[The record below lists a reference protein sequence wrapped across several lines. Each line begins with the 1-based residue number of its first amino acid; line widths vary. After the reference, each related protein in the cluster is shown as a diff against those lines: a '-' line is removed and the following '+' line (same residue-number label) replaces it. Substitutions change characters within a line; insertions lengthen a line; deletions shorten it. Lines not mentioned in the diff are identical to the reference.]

1 MRKSR
6 ACLVIMAKEPLP
18 GKVKTRLARDV
29 GSTVAT
35 WWSRHQLK
43 KTMRTL
49 NDPRWDIIV
58 SLSPDFFVKRSKF
71 WPSKIRCIPQGKGD
85 LGQKMRNI
93 FKLFFNQP
101 VCIIGGDIPDITRLE
116 ISKAFKKLALRKF
129 VIGPAEDGG
138 FWLIGHQ
145 GKAPKKLFDKV
156 RWSSSWAYLDTIE
169 TFEGRSFS
177 CLSTLR
183 DVDSMLDLEALKV
196 NYHI

>member
-1 MRKSR
+1 
-6 ACLVIMAKEPLP
+6 MAKEPLP

-58 SLSPDFFVKRSKF
+58 SLSPDFFVKS
-71 WPSKIRCIPQGKGD
+71 IPQGKGD

-101 VCIIGGDIPDITRLE
+101 VCIIGSDIPDITRLE

-145 GKAPKKLFDKV
+145 GKAPKKLFERV

-177 CLSTLR
+177 CLSKLR
-183 DVDSMLDLEALKV
+183 DVDSLLDLEALKV
-196 NYHI
+196 NYHN

>member
-18 GKVKTRLARDV
+18 GRVKTRLAREV

-35 WWSRHQLK
+35 WWFRHQLK
-43 KTMRTL
+43 KTIRTL

-58 SLSPDFFVKRSKF
+58 SLSPDIFVKRRNF
-71 WPSKIRCIPQGKGD
+71 WSPEINCIPQGRGN

-93 FKLFFNQP
+93 FKLFANRP
-101 VCIIGGDIPDITRLE
+101 ICIIGGDIPGITRLE
-116 ISKAFKKLALRKF
+116 ISEAFKKLASRKF

-145 GKAPKKLFDKV
+145 GRAPAKLFDGV
-156 RWSSSWAYLDTIE
+156 RWSSPWAYLDTIQ
-169 TFEGRSFS
+169 TFEDRSFS
-177 CLSTLR
+177 CISKLR
-183 DVDSMLDLEALKV
+183 DVDCLLDLEAVKV
-196 NYHI
+196 

>member
-1 MRKSR
+1 MRKPK

-18 GKVKTRLARDV
+18 GRVKTRLAKEV
-29 GSTVAT
+29 GSTVAA
-35 WWSRHQLK
+35 WWFRHQLK
-43 KTMRTL
+43 KTIRNL
-49 NDPRWDIIV
+49 NDPRWDIII
-58 SLSPDFFVKRSKF
+58 SLSPDFFVKKSKV
-71 WPSKIRCIPQGKGD
+71 WPSKIKCIPQGRGD
-85 LGQKMRNI
+85 LGHKMRNI
-93 FKLFFNQP
+93 LRLFFNRP
-101 VCIIGGDIPDITRLE
+101 VCIIGGDIPGITRLE
-116 ISKAFKKLALRKF
+116 ISKAFKKLASRKF

-156 RWSSSWAYLDTIE
+156 RWSSSWTYLDTIE

-183 DVDSMLDLEALKV
+183 DVDSLLDLEALKV